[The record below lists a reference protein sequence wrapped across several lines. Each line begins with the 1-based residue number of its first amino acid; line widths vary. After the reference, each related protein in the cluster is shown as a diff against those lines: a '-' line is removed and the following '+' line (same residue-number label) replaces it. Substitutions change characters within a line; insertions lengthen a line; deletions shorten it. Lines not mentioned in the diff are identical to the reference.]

1 VSYFDLVSYF
11 GEVDSGDTGNSMRL
25 VRIVRALRL
34 LRLIKLKKF
43 AETIM
48 DHIDS
53 DYFHLLLGMAKGTLF
68 VLGMNHLI
76 ACSWFGISSLTSEGV
91 DSWTRSASFEIEEG
105 LSYKYLTALHWSLTQ
120 FTPAS
125 MEIVPR
131 NVHERAFAVCVLIFA
146 LIVFSSFVSSITASM
161 TQLRQLSWKFTKDLS
176 TLRKYLRSRD
186 ISGVLSIR
194 IVRFVE
200 YKLEKKSNEIAEG
213 DVKLLSIV
221 SAQLR
226 MELAHES
233 YSPILSAHPFF
244 HQFSLTAGPA
254 MLTLCNDAVSPL
266 SFSMGDVV
274 FEDRTKSDSM
284 MFLNRGMAQYFCR
297 FEKLQSGPGNSTLE
311 SGEWCCEAA
320 LWTYWEHV
328 GAMHAVE
335 NADFLTVNAAKLVQ
349 VVDLNG
355 FVAPATWLYAC
366 RFVEELNELSMV
378 GGLTDLNSIEQEVL
392 DKYVTEAFVVES
404 TTSTEDELAAST
416 RSNAFN
422 KAHIRMATFTCGGT
436 VARSSR
442 GGSWIRHSSRTSTGS
457 SVRVHRIRES
467 VEFTSGGED
476 MLAGAIVDGAIC
488 SLDDEPPEGDLP
500 EQGSQDRPLG
510 GGLCIDGQDDGLK
523 DSL

>member
-1 VSYFDLVSYF
+1 
-11 GEVDSGDTGNSMRL
+11 
-25 VRIVRALRL
+25 
-34 LRLIKLKKF
+34 
-43 AETIM
+43 
-48 DHIDS
+48 
-53 DYFHLLLGMAKGTLF
+53 
-68 VLGMNHLI
+68 
-76 ACSWFGISSLTSEGV
+76 
-91 DSWTRSASFEIEEG
+91 
-105 LSYKYLTALHWSLTQ
+105 
-120 FTPAS
+120 
-125 MEIVPR
+125 
-131 NVHERAFAVCVLIFA
+131 
-146 LIVFSSFVSSITASM
+146 
-161 TQLRQLSWKFTKDLS
+161 
-176 TLRKYLRSRD
+176 
-186 ISGVLSIR
+186 
-194 IVRFVE
+194 
-200 YKLEKKSNEIAEG
+200 
-213 DVKLLSIV
+213 
-221 SAQLR
+221 
-226 MELAHES
+226 
-233 YSPILSAHPFF
+233 
-244 HQFSLTAGPA
+244 
-254 MLTLCNDAVSPL
+254 
-266 SFSMGDVV
+266 
-274 FEDRTKSDSM
+274 
-284 MFLNRGMAQYFCR
+284 
-297 FEKLQSGPGNSTLE
+297 
-311 SGEWCCEAA
+311 
-320 LWTYWEHV
+320 
-328 GAMHAVE
+328 MHAVE